1 MAQGIE
7 DLEGFKV
14 TKEFQNRTLT
24 GLLLILILGA
34 AILLGGLWFWAAC
47 LLLSTLSY
55 KEYINIYKAK
65 KSYGFFFS
73 TGIIGILY
81 YIGIYLDFRFTLQIS
96 LLLILIYGAFRV
108 ITKYPKFTY
117 KNIKTTIFGFL
128 YCYMFLSSLY
138 LLRSEEGGLK
148 WILFILL
155 VSILGDVGAYL
166 IGRKIGKTKI
176 APVLSPGKSLEGLVG
191 GLLLATLG
199 GVIFSSIFMDLII
212 PISATISIAIVL
224 IGLMG
229 DLFESHLKREV
240 KIKDS
245 GTSLPGHGGFLDRFD
260 AIIFISGFIYLLLEV
275 TN

>member
-1 MAQGIE
+1 M
-7 DLEGFKV
+7 
-14 TKEFQNRTLT
+14 TKEFQSRTLT
-24 GLLLILILGA
+24 GLLLVLVIGTALV
-34 AILLGGLWFWAAC
+34 LGGLWFWATS
-47 LLLSTLSY
+47 LLLSTMFY
-55 KEYINIYKAK
+55 REYINIYKAK

-81 YIGIYLDFRFTLQIS
+81 YVGIYLDYIYTLQIS
-96 LLLILIYGAFRV
+96 LLLLLIYGAFRV

-138 LLRSEEGGLK
+138 LLRREEGGLQ

-166 IGRKIGKTKI
+166 VGRKIGKTKI
-176 APVLSPGKSLEGLVG
+176 APVLSPGKSVEGLVG
-191 GLLLATLG
+191 GLVIATVG
-199 GVIFSSIFMDLII
+199 GVIF
-212 PISATISIAIVL
+212 ATIFLDLMIPVSALICIAIVF

-240 KIKDS
+240 NIKDS

-260 AIIFISGFIYLLLEV
+260 AIIFISGFIYMLLEV

>member
-1 MAQGIE
+1 MAQEIE
-7 DLEGFKV
+7 DLEVFKV

-24 GLLLILILGA
+24 GLLLIFVLGL

-47 LLLSTLSY
+47 LLLSTLFY
-55 KEYINIYKAK
+55 KEYINIYKNK

-81 YIGIYLDFRFTLQIS
+81 YIGIYLDYRFTLQIS

-108 ITKYPKFTY
+108 ITRYPKFTY

-138 LLRSEEGGLK
+138 LLRSEEGGLE

-166 IGRKIGKTKI
+166 VGRKIGKTKI
-176 APVLSPGKSLEGLVG
+176 APILSPGKSLEGLVG
-191 GLLLATLG
+191 GLLLATAG
-199 GVIFSSIFMDLII
+199 GVIFASIFMDLMV
-212 PISATISIAIVL
+212 PVSALICIAIVF

-245 GTSLPGHGGFLDRFD
+245 GNSLPGHGGFLDRFD

>member
-1 MAQGIE
+1 LAQETE
-7 DLEGFKV
+7 DLEGYKV

-24 GLLLILILGA
+24 GLLLVLVLGV

-47 LLLSTLSY
+47 LLLSTLFY

-73 TGIIGILY
+73 TGLIGILY
-81 YIGIYLDFRFTLQIS
+81 YVGIYLDFRFTLQIS
-96 LLLILIYGAFRV
+96 LLLVLIYGAFRV
-108 ITKYPKFTY
+108 ITKYPQFTY

-138 LLRSEEGGLK
+138 LLRNQEGGLE

-166 IGRKIGKTKI
+166 VGRKIGKTKL
-176 APVLSPGKSLEGLVG
+176 APVLSPGKSLEGLLG
-191 GLLLATLG
+191 GLLLATAG
-199 GVIFSSIFMDLII
+199 GVIFASLFMDLIM
-212 PISATISIAIVL
+212 PISTIISIAIVF

-240 KIKDS
+240 KIKDT